1 MIRRRGS
8 RQVEEEAKTT
18 GERVDHES
26 KLKESDTDDAK
37 SNEQPPQHQQKKQN
51 KKKSKGARWG
61 CIDSC
66 CWFVG
71 CVCVIWWCLTV
82 LYNAMPSALPQ
93 FVMQKI
99 TGPLP
104 DPPGV
109 KLRKE
114 GLFAKHPVVF
124 VPGIVTGGLEL
135 WEGKPCA
142 DGLFRK
148 RLWGGTF
155 GEIYKR
161 PKCWMEHM
169 TLDNETGLDPEGI
182 RVRPVS
188 GLVAADYFAPGYF
201 VWAVLIENLAQIGY
215 EEKNMHMA
223 AYDWRLT
230 FQNTEV
236 TFACSFP

>member
-37 SNEQPPQHQQKKQN
+37 SNEQPPQQQQQKKQN

-161 PKCWMEHM
+161 SVVSLSTYYLCCNRKPQPKTHTSQNRKN
-169 TLDNETGLDPEGI
+169 TLPTKPLLCPNFLLTL
-182 RVRPVS
+182 
-188 GLVAADYFAPGYF
+188 
-201 VWAVLIENLAQIGY
+201 AVE
-215 EEKNMHMA
+215 
-223 AYDWRLT
+223 
-230 FQNTEV
+230 
-236 TFACSFP
+236 S